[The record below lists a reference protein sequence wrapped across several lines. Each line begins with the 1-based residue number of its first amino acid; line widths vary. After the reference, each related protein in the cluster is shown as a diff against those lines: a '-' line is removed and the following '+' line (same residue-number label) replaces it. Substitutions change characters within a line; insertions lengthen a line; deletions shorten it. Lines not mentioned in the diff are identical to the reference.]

1 MKAIMSPLLF
11 WIFLCWK
18 AFSIPLFP
26 QSPSY
31 IDGKVINSATLNPLP
46 FATIKL
52 KINNLGVFANA
63 NGDFKIICNPKFQSD
78 SLIITCIG
86 FQRCALP
93 FKDLSEREINNIYL
107 TPAIYGLGEVRIVA
121 LKKKMDAE
129 AIIRKAIKNINKNY
143 PVKPFSY
150 VSYYRDYQKKGKKY
164 INLNEA
170 IVQTLDAGFNNK
182 ATLNKFRL
190 LEFRQ
195 NTDFPR
201 LNISQV
207 YDTISYPD
215 FDYPDKFIP
224 KAKLPDQGGNELF
237 ILMVHDAI
245 RNFQTASFSFVDTL
259 AKNFISNHVFSG
271 VTPIYNNNLLLYKI
285 SFNGKHKLTGDSLI
299 VFGDITIQPEDYSI
313 HKFEYSGAYLQKGN
327 RKKEMF
333 NVDIEYG
340 YENSVDSLM
349 CLKYISFNNIFNVV
363 DTADT
368 TYFRVLKSHLDPA
381 DRSNSTLII
390 EFNNL
395 IDAKSAVKKEDYE
408 IFYEDRKAK
417 ILNIDIVD
425 RKAIIRVKEEKIQS
439 PRITCSVRNIKDI
452 NGKILN
458 RKNIIEFYQYRELFI
473 QEYNKPMNFKD
484 SCYLQNVPL
493 LQNCISRYAGDK
505 KYWMNTPVNAN
516 IE

>member
-1 MKAIMSPLLF
+1 MV
-11 WIFLCWK
+11 
-18 AFSIPLFP
+18 
-26 QSPSY
+26 
-31 IDGKVINSATLNPLP
+31 G
-46 FATIKL
+46 
-52 KINNLGVFANA
+52 
-63 NGDFKIICNPKFQSD
+63 
-78 SLIITCIG
+78 
-86 FQRCALP
+86 QR
-93 FKDLSEREINNIYL
+93 
-107 TPAIYGLGEVRIVA
+107 TRIVLLTSFFTFAFTMLFLA
-121 LKKKMDAE
+121 LVQ
-129 AIIRKAIKNINKNY
+129 NY
-143 PVKPFSY
+143 AHAGTTSLPPV
-150 VSYYRDYQKKGKKY
+150 R
-164 INLNEA
+164 
-170 IVQTLDAGFNNK
+170 
-182 ATLNKFRL
+182 
-190 LEFRQ
+190 
-195 NTDFPR
+195 
-201 LNISQV
+201 
-207 YDTISYPD
+207 
-215 FDYPDKFIP
+215 
-224 KAKLPDQGGNELF
+224 
-237 ILMVHDAI
+237 
-245 RNFQTASFSFVDTL
+245 FVD
-259 AKNFISNHVFSG
+259 
-271 VTPIYNNNLLLYKI
+271 
-285 SFNGKHKLTGDSLI
+285 
-299 VFGDITIQPEDYSI
+299 
-313 HKFEYSGAYLQKGN
+313 
-327 RKKEMF
+327 
-333 NVDIEYG
+333 
-340 YENSVDSLM
+340 
-349 CLKYISFNNIFNVV
+349 VV